1 MSEGPPLITLDF
13 FYTPSTNGRETMDL
27 EDPFTSHDD
36 VFTWISRF
44 INLERG
50 QTGKSFRLDRMEYLA
65 QRAQHPEGVFP
76 LIHVAGSKGKG
87 SVTTMMASILHEAGF
102 RTGRYVS
109 PHVIEYRE
117 RVSLAD
123 RFFDEE
129 VYSAAGNELWT
140 LVEKAVREHPQLFDP
155 DSPEGES
162 PTSLNS

>member
-1 MSEGPPLITLDF
+1 MGPRFSTEGPSAPIEEMGMSEGPPLITLDF

-87 SVTTMMASILHEAGF
+87 SVTTMIAGILTGGGY
-102 RTGRYVS
+102 RTGKYVS
-109 PHVIEYRE
+109 PHVTEYRE
-117 RVSLAD
+117 RVALGSGFLPP
-123 RFFDEE
+123 
-129 VYSAAGNELWT
+129 G
-140 LVEKAVREHPQLFDP
+140 VRK
-155 DSPEGES
+155 SGGRA
-162 PTSLNS
+162 